1 MLAAIAGAFG
11 TDHAW
16 RNPGSIDHELLLT
29 ATLEGYKPKGSR
41 LNAVAANGKQAMVL
55 VYGGFDTGKGI
66 RDFIAGLDFNRNLPR
81 LVANDD
87 MVFEKNSRSEEH
99 TSELQ
104 SLMRISYAVF

>member
-1 MLAAIAGAFG
+1 MPCAICLNKTSVEHIGLSLDQLPPNSLEVQPAYVFTAYMLAAIAGAFG

-55 VYGGFDTGKGI
+55 VYGGFDTGKGKI
-66 RDFIAGLDFNRNLPR
+66 GRAH
-81 LVANDD
+81 V
-87 MVFEKNSRSEEH
+87 
-99 TSELQ
+99 
-104 SLMRISYAVF
+104 